1 MWNDIKDGIVELV
14 ENLVVIA
21 SLLAIMVIV
30 MVVFG

>member
-1 MWNDIKDGIVELV
+1 MWNDIKDGIVELL
-14 ENLVVIA
+14 ENLVMIA

>member
-1 MWNDIKDGIVELV
+1 MWNDIKDGIVELF

-21 SLLAIMVIV
+21 SLLAIMVIF

>member
-1 MWNDIKDGIVELV
+1 MWNDIKDGIVELF